1 MEWKKENLRG
11 LLLVIC
17 GGIAFYSL
25 LQNLPAVAMAVGWVL
40 GILGPHLLGG
50 AMAFI
55 LNVPMRAIERRLFP
69 VRPGKQVKGRRPMAL
84 LITLLAV
91 IGVLVLASSVI
102 GPGIAEAVRSLA
114 AQVPAAAERL
124 WAQISWLE
132 QYLPMLESLLA
143 DWNME
148 DWKNITQK
156 AAQLLQSWGG
166 GILSSGSMVIGGVV
180 SGVSTFVIA
189 LIFSFYILLQK
200 EKLGRQGRQVL
211 YALLPERRA
220 DRTLEIL
227 RLSSRTFSSF
237 LSGQCLEAC
246 ILGTLFVVSMTIFRM
261 PYALLVG
268 VLISL
273 TALIPIV
280 GAFIGCGVGALLIAI
295 ADPWKALG
303 FIVLFL
309 VLQQVEGN
317 LIYPHVVGSSVGL
330 PSIWVL
336 AAVTLGGSLMGIL
349 GMLVFI
355 PLCSVLYA
363 LFRDYVKTRLS
374 QRHVPVHKWRDVFLH
389 AAGRKGAE
397 NGPAGF
403 VRPEAEFRVPLD
415 GQHKGMAGAGDGLH
429 QPVRGMGLRRQSG
442 GQQPNALV
450 VVAVDP
456 QLLRSGDPG
465 EHAAL
470 RQGHG
475 VEGAVVGRLH
485 HVGQDAGLLGGQVL
499 IQRAAH
505 EGIDELHA
513 PADAQ
518 NGLAALA
525 EQGEQR
531 ALQRVP
537 PGTGRRAE
545 RLRGLPVQ
553 GRVHVVA
560 AGEQQSVAQAE
571 DLPGVVLIR
580 LQRHCQRQRA
590 CRAQAVQITGQHP
603 DALQTVV
610 PKGRD
615 GNDGLFHRRSS

>member
-1 MEWKKENLRG
+1 MLPGGKDRTRIKTMEWKKENLRG

-40 GILGPHLLGG
+40 GILGPLLLGG

-156 AAQLLQSWGG
+156 AAQLLQFWGG

-374 QRHVPVHKWRDVFLH
+374 QRHVPVHKWRD
-389 AAGRKGAE
+389 
-397 NGPAGF
+397 
-403 VRPEAEFRVPLD
+403 
-415 GQHKGMAGAGDGLH
+415 
-429 QPVRGMGLRRQSG
+429 
-442 GQQPNALV
+442 
-450 VVAVDP
+450 
-456 QLLRSGDPG
+456 DPG
-465 EHAAL
+465 
-470 RQGHG
+470 G
-475 VEGAVVGRLH
+475 
-485 HVGQDAGLLGGQVL
+485 
-499 IQRAAH
+499 
-505 EGIDELHA
+505 
-513 PADAQ
+513 
-518 NGLAALA
+518 
-525 EQGEQR
+525 
-531 ALQRVP
+531 P
-537 PGTGRRAE
+537 P
-545 RLRGLPVQ
+545 
-553 GRVHVVA
+553 
-560 AGEQQSVAQAE
+560 
-571 DLPGVVLIR
+571 
-580 LQRHCQRQRA
+580 
-590 CRAQAVQITGQHP
+590 
-603 DALQTVV
+603 
-610 PKGRD
+610 
-615 GNDGLFHRRSS
+615 N

>member
-40 GILGPHLLGG
+40 GILGPLLLGG

-124 WAQISWLE
+124 WAQISRLE

-246 ILGTLFVVSMTIFRM
+246 ILGALFVVSMTIFRM

-374 QRHVPVHKWRDVFLH
+374 QRHVPVHKWRD
-389 AAGRKGAE
+389 
-397 NGPAGF
+397 
-403 VRPEAEFRVPLD
+403 
-415 GQHKGMAGAGDGLH
+415 
-429 QPVRGMGLRRQSG
+429 
-442 GQQPNALV
+442 
-450 VVAVDP
+450 
-456 QLLRSGDPG
+456 DPG
-465 EHAAL
+465 
-470 RQGHG
+470 G
-475 VEGAVVGRLH
+475 
-485 HVGQDAGLLGGQVL
+485 
-499 IQRAAH
+499 
-505 EGIDELHA
+505 
-513 PADAQ
+513 
-518 NGLAALA
+518 
-525 EQGEQR
+525 
-531 ALQRVP
+531 P
-537 PGTGRRAE
+537 P
-545 RLRGLPVQ
+545 
-553 GRVHVVA
+553 
-560 AGEQQSVAQAE
+560 
-571 DLPGVVLIR
+571 
-580 LQRHCQRQRA
+580 
-590 CRAQAVQITGQHP
+590 
-603 DALQTVV
+603 
-610 PKGRD
+610 
-615 GNDGLFHRRSS
+615 N

>member
-11 LLLVIC
+11 LLLVVC

-40 GILGPHLLGG
+40 GILGPFLLGG

-124 WAQISWLE
+124 WAQISRLE

-156 AAQLLQSWGG
+156 TAELLQTWGG

-374 QRHVPVHKWRDVFLH
+374 QRHVPDHKWRD
-389 AAGRKGAE
+389 
-397 NGPAGF
+397 
-403 VRPEAEFRVPLD
+403 
-415 GQHKGMAGAGDGLH
+415 
-429 QPVRGMGLRRQSG
+429 
-442 GQQPNALV
+442 
-450 VVAVDP
+450 
-456 QLLRSGDPG
+456 DPG
-465 EHAAL
+465 
-470 RQGHG
+470 G
-475 VEGAVVGRLH
+475 
-485 HVGQDAGLLGGQVL
+485 
-499 IQRAAH
+499 
-505 EGIDELHA
+505 
-513 PADAQ
+513 
-518 NGLAALA
+518 
-525 EQGEQR
+525 
-531 ALQRVP
+531 P
-537 PGTGRRAE
+537 P
-545 RLRGLPVQ
+545 
-553 GRVHVVA
+553 
-560 AGEQQSVAQAE
+560 
-571 DLPGVVLIR
+571 
-580 LQRHCQRQRA
+580 
-590 CRAQAVQITGQHP
+590 
-603 DALQTVV
+603 
-610 PKGRD
+610 
-615 GNDGLFHRRSS
+615 N

>member
-11 LLLVIC
+11 LLLVVC

-25 LQNLPAVAMAVGWVL
+25 LQNLPAVAMAVGWLL
-40 GILGPHLLGG
+40 GILAPFLLGG
-50 AMAFI
+50 AMAFV
-55 LNVPMRAIERRLFP
+55 LNVPMRAIERHLFP
-69 VRPGKQVKGRRPMAL
+69 PRPGKRGKGRRPLAL

-124 WAQISWLE
+124 WEQVSRLE

-156 AAQLLQSWGG
+156 AAELLQTWGG
-166 GILSSGSMVIGGVV
+166 GIVSSGSMVIGGVV
-180 SGVSTFVIA
+180 SGVSTFIIA

-268 VLISL
+268 VLIAL

-303 FIVLFL
+303 FVVLFL
-309 VLQQVEGN
+309 VIQQVEGN

-336 AAVTLGGSLMGIL
+336 AAVTLGGKLMGIM
-349 GMLVFI
+349 GMLLFI

-363 LFRDYVKTRLS
+363 LFRDYVKTRLG
-374 QRHVPVHKWRDVFLH
+374 QRHVPVHKWRD
-389 AAGRKGAE
+389 
-397 NGPAGF
+397 
-403 VRPEAEFRVPLD
+403 
-415 GQHKGMAGAGDGLH
+415 
-429 QPVRGMGLRRQSG
+429 
-442 GQQPNALV
+442 
-450 VVAVDP
+450 
-456 QLLRSGDPG
+456 DPG
-465 EHAAL
+465 
-470 RQGHG
+470 G
-475 VEGAVVGRLH
+475 
-485 HVGQDAGLLGGQVL
+485 
-499 IQRAAH
+499 
-505 EGIDELHA
+505 
-513 PADAQ
+513 
-518 NGLAALA
+518 
-525 EQGEQR
+525 
-531 ALQRVP
+531 P
-537 PGTGRRAE
+537 P
-545 RLRGLPVQ
+545 
-553 GRVHVVA
+553 
-560 AGEQQSVAQAE
+560 
-571 DLPGVVLIR
+571 
-580 LQRHCQRQRA
+580 
-590 CRAQAVQITGQHP
+590 
-603 DALQTVV
+603 
-610 PKGRD
+610 
-615 GNDGLFHRRSS
+615 N

>member
-40 GILGPHLLGG
+40 GILGPLLLGG

-124 WAQISWLE
+124 WAQISRLE

-374 QRHVPVHKWRDVFLH
+374 QRHVPVHKWRD
-389 AAGRKGAE
+389 
-397 NGPAGF
+397 
-403 VRPEAEFRVPLD
+403 
-415 GQHKGMAGAGDGLH
+415 
-429 QPVRGMGLRRQSG
+429 
-442 GQQPNALV
+442 
-450 VVAVDP
+450 
-456 QLLRSGDPG
+456 DPG
-465 EHAAL
+465 
-470 RQGHG
+470 G
-475 VEGAVVGRLH
+475 
-485 HVGQDAGLLGGQVL
+485 
-499 IQRAAH
+499 
-505 EGIDELHA
+505 
-513 PADAQ
+513 
-518 NGLAALA
+518 
-525 EQGEQR
+525 
-531 ALQRVP
+531 P
-537 PGTGRRAE
+537 PT
-545 RLRGLPVQ
+545 
-553 GRVHVVA
+553 
-560 AGEQQSVAQAE
+560 
-571 DLPGVVLIR
+571 
-580 LQRHCQRQRA
+580 
-590 CRAQAVQITGQHP
+590 
-603 DALQTVV
+603 
-610 PKGRD
+610 
-615 GNDGLFHRRSS
+615 